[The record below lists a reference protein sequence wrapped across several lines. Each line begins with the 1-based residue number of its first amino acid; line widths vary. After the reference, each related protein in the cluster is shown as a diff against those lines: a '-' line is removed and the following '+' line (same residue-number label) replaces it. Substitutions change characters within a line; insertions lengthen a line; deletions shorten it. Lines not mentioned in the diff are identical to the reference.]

1 MSIIVW
7 CNLVSDSCLE
17 GYSLGWSMHRKYLLY
32 KGLHGCQ
39 NEIARGFSDKIIYKH
54 DFGDEP
60 FAIILPSELN

>member
-1 MSIIVW
+1 
-7 CNLVSDSCLE
+7 
-17 GYSLGWSMHRKYLLY
+17 MHRKYLLY